1 MRATMTFVVA
11 LSLVSVT
18 FLAIAAAD
26 HDPDHLAVLKEDYI
40 AGSVHAHAA
49 GMHHAVGPTDCT
61 GITPAATGFT
71 AGGACFDLSDYPT
84 GADLFLAA
92 DDDHSPT
99 GVSLFAGFDTDDD
112 GCVGCQPGGD
122 AAWTGV
128 GSLGADLVDPD
139 EPLVVFVRAA
149 SLDDGAAHVATTG
162 TLTLH
167 VFTDGTSSCS
177 DHAGDGTDRDGECG
191 QPFKS
196 DLPYP
201 YPCIGNCTR

>member
-1 MRATMTFVVA
+1 MRATMTFMVA
-11 LSLVSVT
+11 LALVSVT
-18 FLAIAAAD
+18 FLGIAAAD
-26 HDPDHLAVLKEDYI
+26 HHEDHLATLEESYI
-40 AGSVHAHAA
+40 AGSVHAHAS

-71 AGGACFDLSDYPT
+71 AGGACFDLSAFPQ
-84 GADLFLAA
+84 GADLFLRAE
-92 DDDHSPT
+92 DDHSPT
-99 GVSLFAGFDTDDD
+99 AVSLFAGFDTDGD

-139 EPLVVFVRAA
+139 TPLVVFVRLA
-149 SLDDGAAHVATTG
+149 SLDGEQPHVATTG
-162 TLTLH
+162 NLTLH
-167 VFTDGTSSCS
+167 VLTDGTSICGE
-177 DHAGDGTDRDGECG
+177 HGGDDPDRDGECG

-201 YPCIGNCTR
+201 YPCIGDCTG